1 MSALRVDE
9 QDFWRWAEEQNIPVG
24 EVKRRWGTGFKDKIT
39 QVNWQVHKMEE
50 ADQKLQNILQSD
62 DMGKMIQA
70 YLIDKNKQM
79 LLKLKRA
86 DLV

>member
-1 MSALRVDE
+1 MDNLKVDE
-9 QDFWRWAEEQNIPVG
+9 REFWNWAEQQNIPVN
-24 EVKRRWGTGFKDKIT
+24 EVKRRWGTGFKDKIN

-62 DMGKMIQA
+62 EMGKVIQS

-86 DLV
+86 DLI